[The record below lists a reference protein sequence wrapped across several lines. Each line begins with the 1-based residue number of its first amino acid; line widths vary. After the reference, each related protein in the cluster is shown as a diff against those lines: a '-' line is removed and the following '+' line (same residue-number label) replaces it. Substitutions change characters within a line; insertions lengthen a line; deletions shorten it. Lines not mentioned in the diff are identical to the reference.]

1 MDEDLQDLFKCV
13 VCLDIC
19 HECINCRNC
28 NQILCKRH
36 VQELTDDRCPVCRE
50 TPFRFRENIALQRI
64 IGEIKS
70 RLGIPDP
77 PPPPPPEAAG
87 VQPRYGR
94 KIPRA
99 GAPGHFQKLPSD
111 EHANA
116 MKEHTRSCDNE
127 KCRSVWRGPWGSF
140 IGGRSGSTHFDLTE
154 CAEGKRLNEMIGWD
168 YDNFPG

>member
-1 MDEDLQDLFKCV
+1 MLVAWQLLEMARCSSTRDLAAISWLDACSLGRRRRRWIGDAQAAFDLSY
-13 VCLDIC
+13 D
-19 HECINCRNC
+19 
-28 NQILCKRH
+28 
-36 VQELTDDRCPVCRE
+36 
-50 TPFRFRENIALQRI
+50 ALQRI

-111 EHANA
+111 EH
-116 MKEHTRSCDNE
+116 
-127 KCRSVWRGPWGSF
+127 
-140 IGGRSGSTHFDLTE
+140 
-154 CAEGKRLNEMIGWD
+154 
-168 YDNFPG
+168 